1 METLSFILGIG
12 AVLVIA
18 VAVVLVKTV
27 VEVNRLQVFAAN
39 LESAIANSIEKQIQD
54 NDLSVHRRIDQEID
68 RTNRLFTDAM
78 AHIDSRVD
86 KLESKTNF
94 NLDERLKALT
104 EFFEYKLKTKKES
117 KKQLL
122 NG

>member
-18 VAVVLVKTV
+18 GAVVLVKTV
-27 VEVNRLQVFAAN
+27 VQVAELKKYTEVYEQ
-39 LESAIANSIEKQIQD
+39 IIQD

>member
-27 VEVNRLQVFAAN
+27 VEVAELKRLTQVY
-39 LESAIANSIEKQIQD
+39 EQIIQD

-68 RTNRLFTDAM
+68 RTNKIFTDAM
-78 AHIDSRVD
+78 SHIDSRVD
-86 KLESKTNF
+86 KLEGKTNL
-94 NLDERLKALT
+94 NLNERLKSL
-104 EFFEYKLKTKKES
+104 EEYFEYKLKTKKES

>member
-18 VAVVLVKTV
+18 GAVVLVKTV

-39 LESAIANSIEKQIQD
+39 LESAIANSIENQIQD
-54 NDLSVHRRIDQEID
+54 NDLNVHRRIDQEID

-94 NLDERLKALT
+94 NLNERLKALT

>member
-18 VAVVLVKTV
+18 GAVVLVKTV
-27 VEVNRLQVFAAN
+27 MQVAELKKLTEVYEQ
-39 LESAIANSIEKQIQD
+39 IIQD

-68 RTNRLFTDAM
+68 RTNKLFTDAM
-78 AHIDSRVD
+78 AHTDSRVD
-86 KLESKTNF
+86 KLEGKTNL

-104 EFFEYKLKTKKES
+104 EFFEYTLKTKKES

>member
-18 VAVVLVKTV
+18 GAVVLVKTV

-39 LESAIANSIEKQIQD
+39 LESAIANSIENQIQD
-54 NDLSVHRRIDQEID
+54 NDLNVHRRIDQEID